1 MSPTS
6 SIETLIDK
14 LSKLPGI
21 GKKSARRVAYY
32 LLNASKE
39 EVITLAQLISNIK
52 EKMRFCSVCY
62 NISESELCNIC
73 SNSQRDHS
81 LICVVE
87 QANDILIIEKTNEY
101 KGLYHVLGGVI
112 SPLDNVGPEKLKI
125 KELLDRTEKDIKEVI
140 IAVNPSSEGD
150 ATIQYLLK
158 LLKPKVPKVSILA
171 RGIPVG
177 GDLEYS
183 DQVTVARAITGRVDI

>member
-1 MSPTS
+1 MSPTN

-150 ATIQYLLK
+150 TTIQYLLK
-158 LLKPKVPKVSILA
+158 LLKPKVPKISILA

>member
-1 MSPTS
+1 MSPTN

-32 LLNASKE
+32 LLNASNE

-158 LLKPKVPKVSILA
+158 LLKPKVPKISILA

>member
-1 MSPTS
+1 
-6 SIETLIDK
+6 
-14 LSKLPGI
+14 
-21 GKKSARRVAYY
+21 
-32 LLNASKE
+32 
-39 EVITLAQLISNIK
+39 
-52 EKMRFCSVCY
+52 MRFCSVCY

-73 SNSQRDHS
+73 SNPQRDHS

-150 ATIQYLLK
+150 TTIQYLLK
-158 LLKPKVPKVSILA
+158 LLKPTVPKISILA

>member
-1 MSPTS
+1 MSPTN

-87 QANDILIIEKTNEY
+87 QVNDILIIEKTNEY

-158 LLKPKVPKVSILA
+158 LLKPKVPKISILA

-183 DQVTVARAITGRVDI
+183 DQVTVARAIIGRVDI

>member
-1 MSPTS
+1 
-6 SIETLIDK
+6 
-14 LSKLPGI
+14 
-21 GKKSARRVAYY
+21 
-32 LLNASKE
+32 
-39 EVITLAQLISNIK
+39 
-52 EKMRFCSVCY
+52 
-62 NISESELCNIC
+62 
-73 SNSQRDHS
+73 
-81 LICVVE
+81 VVE

-150 ATIQYLLK
+150 TTIQYLLK
-158 LLKPKVPKVSILA
+158 LLKPKVPKISILA

>member
-1 MSPTS
+1 MSQTN

-39 EVITLAQLISNIK
+39 EVITLAQSISNIK

-73 SNSQRDHS
+73 SNPQRDHS

-158 LLKPKVPKVSILA
+158 LLKPKVPKISILA

>member
-1 MSPTS
+1 MSQLN
-6 SIETLIDK
+6 SIETLIEK
-14 LSKLPGI
+14 LSKLPGL
-21 GKKSARRVAYY
+21 GKKSARRIAYY

-39 EVITLAQLISNIK
+39 EVNTLAQSISNIK

-62 NISESELCNIC
+62 NISESELCNVC
-73 SNSQRDHS
+73 SNPQRDHS

-112 SPLDNVGPEKLKI
+112 SPLENVGPEKLKI
-125 KELLDRTEKDIKEVI
+125 KELLDRIENNIKEVI

-150 ATIQYLLK
+150 TTIQYLLK
-158 LLKPKVPKVSILA
+158 LLKPKVPKISILA